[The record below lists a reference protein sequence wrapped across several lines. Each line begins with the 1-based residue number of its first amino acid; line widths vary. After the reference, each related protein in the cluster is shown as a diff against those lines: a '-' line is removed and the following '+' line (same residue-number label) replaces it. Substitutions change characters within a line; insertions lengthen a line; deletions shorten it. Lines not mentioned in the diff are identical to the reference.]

1 MKATI
6 LSLALFGLC
15 TTAIAQKVD
24 NSTITSFDL
33 NRYLGKWYEIARFDH
48 SFERDLVGSMAEY
61 SMRDDGKIKVLN
73 SGHIKTLDRQSQ
85 SKEERK
91 ARTAAG
97 ELLRPLL

>member
-61 SMRDDGKIKVLN
+61 SMRDDWNMSRYKRLNLISFFMLCSGFNKIY
-73 SGHIKTLDRQSQ
+73 
-85 SKEERK
+85 
-91 ARTAAG
+91 
-97 ELLRPLL
+97 